1 MCRLRKRKVVIMVTW
16 LAAILGLLKAKDR
29 KATELFLVNIAQ
41 RSKVSGRRQEDGF
54 VRVK

>member
-41 RSKVSGRRQEDGF
+41 RSKVSGRSQEDGF